1 MNPSEFLILSLE
13 ISDSIQWVKGVGP
26 KKAKLLSGLNVFTVR
41 DFFYLPPR
49 KYLDRSEIKPI
60 KDIRVNDEVTVEGK
74 VVSVNSRRSRKG
86 KLICDVAVYDGS
98 GIVVGRW
105 FNQSWVKDRFNTG
118 DRLFFSGKVE
128 FFRGLYILNPDYEF
142 LTEEE
147 TELIHTGR
155 IIPIY
160 PLTKDLGQRF
170 MRRTV
175 NYVLQNFLDKIKEP
189 LPSNMSEKYDLISL
203 DKALYNLHFPENKS
217 VLSKA
222 RERLAFDEL
231 FYLQL
236 FLALKRKKAR
246 ERKGISFD
254 IKCDLEKKFVE
265 TLPFKLTLSQR
276 KVLSEIKH
284 DMSESYPMNRLLQ
297 GDVGSGKTVVAIAT
311 MLISV
316 SNKFNVVFMVP
327 TEVLAYQHYF
337 VMKKFL
343 SSLSVPLWLLVG
355 NMNQTDRGKIL
366 KEINKKRGIVLG
378 THALLEEDVKIPDL
392 GLVVIDEQHRFGV
405 NQRAKARGEGNPD
418 VLVMSA
424 TPIPRTLALS
434 VYGELDVSSID
445 EMPPGRIASKTKW
458 VRKTQKRTEV
468 YKWIREKIK
477 KDNCKAYI
485 VFPLIEESE
494 NLDLRSIEEE
504 AESIK
509 NTFFSDSK
517 VAILHG
523 RMKGEEKEK
532 IMKAFK
538 GDKVDVLISTTV
550 IEVGID
556 VPEANIM
563 VVENADRFGMAQLHQ
578 LRGRIGRGEKKSYFI
593 MIAEQD
599 NITDKAT
606 LRLSTL
612 ESVSSGFELSKVDL
626 KLRGPGEF
634 FGTKQH
640 GFPDFKFFDPFTMRN
655 MIGVVRN
662 AVGNVITEKIE
673 NKFLKEI
680 ERIREKA
687 EFLDVG

>member
-1 MNPSEFLILSLE
+1 LSLE
-13 ISDSIQWVKGVGP
+13 ISDSIKWIKGVGP
-26 KKAKLLSGLNVFTVR
+26 KKAQLLSGLNVFSIR
-41 DFFYLPPR
+41 DFLYLSPR
-49 KYLDRSEIKPI
+49 RYLDRSEIKLI
-60 KDIRVNDEVTVEGK
+60 KDIRVNDEVTVEGE
-74 VVSVNSRRSRKG
+74 VVSVTSRRSRKG
-86 KLICDVAVYDGS
+86 KLLCDVAIYDGS

-105 FNQSWVKDRFNTG
+105 FNQSWVKDRFNSG

-170 MRRTV
+170 MRRTA
-175 NYVLQNFLDKIKEP
+175 NYVLQNLLDKIEDP
-189 LPSNMSEKYDLISL
+189 LPSDMIKKYNLIPL
-203 DKALYNLHFPENKS
+203 DKALNNLHFPENKS
-217 VLSKA
+217 ILVES

-231 FYLQL
+231 FHLQL

-246 ERKGISFD
+246 GRIGVSFD
-254 IKCDLEKKFVE
+254 IKSDLEKDFLE
-265 TLPFKLTLSQR
+265 ALPFKLTSSQ
-276 KVLSEIKH
+276 KKALSEIEK
-284 DMSESYPMNRLLQ
+284 DMSKSYPMNRLLQ
-297 GDVGSGKTVVAIAT
+297 GDVGSGKTVVALAA

-316 SNKFNVVFMVP
+316 TNKFNVAFMVP
-327 TEVLAYQHYF
+327 TEILAYQHYL

-343 SSLSVPLWLLVG
+343 SGLSVPLWLLVG
-355 NMNQTDRGKIL
+355 NMNKTEREKIL
-366 KEINKKRGIVLG
+366 KEINKKRGIILG
-378 THALLEEDVKIPDL
+378 THALLEEDVRIPDL

-405 NQRAKARGEGNPD
+405 NQRAKARGKGDPD

-445 EMPPGRIASKTKW
+445 EMPPGRILSKTKW
-458 VRKTQKRTEV
+458 VRKSEKRAEV
-468 YKWIREKIK
+468 YNWIKEKIK

-494 NLDLRSIEEE
+494 SLDLHSIEEE
-504 AESIK
+504 ADNIK

-517 VAILHG
+517 VAVLHG
-523 RMKGEEKEK
+523 RMKGEEKDE
-532 IMKAFK
+532 IMRSFK

-563 VVENADRFGMAQLHQ
+563 VVENADRFGLAQLHQ
-578 LRGRIGRGEKKSYFI
+578 LRGRIGRGDKKSYFI
-593 MIAEQD
+593 MIAERD

-606 LRLSTL
+606 LRLNTL
-612 ESVSSGFELSKVDL
+612 EKVSSGFKLSEVDL
-626 KLRGPGEF
+626 ALRGPGEF

-640 GFPDFKFFDPFTMRN
+640 GFPDFKFFDPFAMRN
-655 MIGVVRN
+655 MIGMVRN
-662 AVGNVITEKIE
+662 AVSSVIKKSLED
-673 NKFLKEI
+673 NFLEEI
-680 ERIREKA
+680 KRIRKKA
-687 EFLDVG
+687 EFVDIG

>member
-1 MNPSEFLILSLE
+1 MSLE

-26 KKAKLLSGLNVFTVR
+26 KKAELLSGLNVFTIR
-41 DFFYLPPR
+41 DFLYLPPR

-86 KLICDVAVYDGS
+86 KLLCDVSVYDGS

-105 FNQSWVKDRFNTG
+105 FNQAWVKNRFKAG
-118 DRLFFSGKVE
+118 DHLFFSGKVE

-175 NYVLQNFLDKIKEP
+175 NYVLQNFLAKIGEP
-189 LPSNMSEKYDLISL
+189 LPSNMIKKYNLISL

-217 VLSKA
+217 VLLRAKK
-222 RERLAFDEL
+222 RLAFGEL

-236 FLALKRKKAR
+236 FLALKRKKTR
-246 ERKGISFD
+246 ESKGISFD
-254 IKCDLEKKFVE
+254 IRSDLEKDFVE
-265 TLPFKLTLSQR
+265 ALSFNLTPSQK
-276 KVLSEIKH
+276 KVLSEIKQ

-297 GDVGSGKTVVAIAT
+297 GDVGSGKTVVAIAA
-311 MLISV
+311 MLISI
-316 SNKFNVVFMVP
+316 SNKFNVAFMVP

-337 VMKKFL
+337 VMGKFL
-343 SSLSVPLWLLVG
+343 SFLSVPLWLLVG
-355 NMNQTDRGKIL
+355 NMNQTEREKIL
-366 KEINKKRGIVLG
+366 KEINKKRGIILG

-405 NQRAKARGEGNPD
+405 NQRAKARGKGNPD

-445 EMPPGRIASKTKW
+445 EMPPGRISSKTKW
-458 VRKTQKRTEV
+458 VRKSQKRAEV
-468 YKWIREKIK
+468 YNWIREKIK
-477 KDNCKAYI
+477 KDNCKVYI
-485 VFPLIEESE
+485 VLPLIEESQ
-494 NLDLRSIEEE
+494 NLDLHSIEEE
-504 AESIK
+504 AENIK

-517 VAILHG
+517 VAVLHG
-523 RMKGEEKEK
+523 RMKSKEK
-532 IMKAFK
+532 DEIMKAFK
-538 GDKVDVLISTTV
+538 GDKIDVLISTTV

-563 VVENADRFGMAQLHQ
+563 VVENADRFGLAQLHQ
-578 LRGRIGRGEKKSYFI
+578 LRGRIGRGDKKSYFI
-593 MIAEQD
+593 MISDREK
-599 NITDKAT
+599 ITDKAA
-606 LRLSTL
+606 LRLGTL
-612 ESVSSGFELSKVDL
+612 ENISSGFKLSEVDL
-626 KLRGPGEF
+626 ALRGPGEF

-655 MIGVVRN
+655 MTGMVRN
-662 AVGNVITEKIE
+662 AVRSVIKE
-673 NKFLKEI
+673 NLEDNFLEEI
-680 ERIREKA
+680 ERIRKKA
-687 EFLDVG
+687 EFLDIA